1 MTRETKKVV
10 ESSFELDT
18 TPEVTTRT
26 EIPHTPA
33 NANNIDYEVEENHSV
48 VNCLRND
55 RVIIKHIPK

>member
-1 MTRETKKVV
+1 MARETKKVV

-18 TPEVTTRT
+18 TPEITTRT
-26 EIPHTPA
+26 EIPHTST
-33 NANNIDYEVEENHSV
+33 NTNNMDYEVEENHSI